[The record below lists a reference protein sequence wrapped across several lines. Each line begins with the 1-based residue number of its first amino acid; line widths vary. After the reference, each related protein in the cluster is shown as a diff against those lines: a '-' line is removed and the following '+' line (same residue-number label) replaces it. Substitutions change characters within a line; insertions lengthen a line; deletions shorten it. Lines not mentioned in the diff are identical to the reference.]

1 LSLTGIS
8 NTLYTNTAKDNK
20 GNKISSDDAF
30 DKLLQKQIAR
40 DSLQNTKK
48 SDSSLDKS
56 EVIISKH
63 AQRRMEYRN
72 INLNQRDINALGD
85 AMNKAESKGASES
98 LLVYKDLV
106 FVSNIKSRTII
117 TTMALNEEQDNI
129 FTNIDSAV
137 FVK

>member
-1 LSLTGIS
+1 LSLTGIR
-8 NTLYTNTAKDNK
+8 NALYTDTAKDNK
-20 GNKISSDDAF
+20 GNKIRSDDAF
-30 DKLLQKQIAR
+30 DKVLQKQIAR

-48 SDSSLDKS
+48 YDSSLGKS

-85 AMNKAESKGASES
+85 AMNKAESKGARES

-106 FVSNIKSRTII
+106 FVSNIQSRTII

-137 FVK
+137 FIK